1 MVELLAEYGRIA
13 YARFDETSRC
23 IVAVNNTGEDAAFRL
38 FARYAGAP
46 EGEAYTI
53 RIRTTQDGHSVER
66 EAAGTV
72 QDGYLSF
79 SLPPFSSVILSNE

>member
-1 MVELLAEYGRIA
+1 MPDNLRQPPL
-13 YARFDETSRC
+13 D
-23 IVAVNNTGEDAAFRL
+23 VAGDGAHADLRL
-38 FARYAGAP
+38 EPAGAP

-53 RIRTTQDGHSVER
+53 RIRTAQDGHSVER